1 MELSKRLEK
10 NCNKLIFDCSDE
22 ELFVGILKT
31 IDELKSEIKYS
42 EGKKKLY
49 YVSAEF
55 LIGRLMETNLINL
68 GIYKEIREIL
78 SEYGKDLSH
87 IAELEQEPSL
97 GNGGLGRLAS
107 CFLDSIAY
115 LNLWGDGVGL
125 LYHYGLFKQ
134 VFCDNKQCEAIN
146 PWISGNSVLN
156 KTDISYTVDVGK
168 YTLKSRLYT
177 IDIIGKNR
185 INKLNL
191 FDLESVDEKIVKTAA
206 DFDKKDIEK
215 NLTLFLYPDDSDED
229 GRKLRLY
236 QEYFMVSNCARLIID
251 ETLRRGGSLERLDE
265 YAVVQIN
272 DTHPSLIIPEL
283 IRLLV
288 KEGISMDKAVDI
300 VERMCAYT
308 NHTILA
314 EALEKWNA
322 SDIETTMPQIFE
334 IIKELDLRIKK
345 KYNDKSLQIIDEN
358 NLVNMARMDI
368 HYGFSVN
375 GVASLHTNIL
385 KETELNGFYKIYPQK
400 FNNKTN
406 GISMRRWLSASNP
419 RLEEFIVSLIGNGFR
434 DDYEKLK
441 ELEKYRDDES
451 VLNSLLAI
459 KQENK
464 KILCEYA
471 EKKQGIKLNPQSV
484 FDVQIKRLHEY
495 KRQQMNVLFLINKYL
510 DIKEGKLPKRPITAI
525 FGAKAAAAYTI
536 AKDIIHLILCMQ
548 ELINSDKTVSE
559 YLQIFMV
566 ENYNVTWAERI
577 IPASEISEQISL
589 ASKEASGTGNM
600 KLMLNGALTL
610 GTLDG
615 ANVEIA
621 NLVGEGNIYTFGKS
635 SDEVINA
642 YKTNSYKSQKYYDND
657 PRIKRAVDF
666 ITSNELLA
674 LGDKTCLK
682 RLKDE
687 LLNKDYFMTFPDFES
702 YTAVKEQMLSD
713 YEDRKE
719 WAKRMLINIANAG
732 YFSSDR
738 TIREYNNSIWQI

>member
-22 ELFVGILKT
+22 ELFAGILKT
-31 IDELKSEIKYS
+31 IDELKAKMKYTES
-42 EGKKKLY
+42 KKKLY

-68 GIYKEIREIL
+68 GIYEELRAIL
-78 SEYGKDLSH
+78 SEYGKDLSRV
-87 IAELEQEPSL
+87 AELELEPSL

-156 KTDISYTVDVGK
+156 KTDISYTVEVGK

-191 FDLESVDEKIVKTAA
+191 FDLETVDEKIVKSAT
-206 DFDKKDIEK
+206 DFDKTDIEK

-236 QEYFMVSNCARLIID
+236 QEYFMVSNCAHLIID
-251 ETLRRGGSLERLDE
+251 ETLRRGGSLENLDE

-345 KYNDKSLQIIDEN
+345 KYSDKSLQIIDEN
-358 NLVNMARMDI
+358 NLVHMARMDI

-375 GVASLHTNIL
+375 GVASLHTDIL
-385 KETELNGFYKIYPQK
+385 KETELNEFYKIYPQK

-406 GISMRRWLSASNP
+406 GISMRRWLRASNP
-419 RLEEFIVSLIGNGFR
+419 HLEEFIVSLIGNGFR

-441 ELEKYRDDES
+441 ELEKYHDDEL
-451 VLNSLLAI
+451 VLNRLLEI

-464 KILCEYA
+464 NIFCEYA
-471 EKKQGIKLNPQSV
+471 EKKQGIKLNTQSV

-525 FGAKAAAAYTI
+525 FGAKAAPAYTI

-559 YLQIFMV
+559 HLQIFMV

-577 IPASEISEQISL
+577 IPASDISEQISL

-621 NLVGEGNIYTFGKS
+621 SLVGEDNIYTFGKS
-635 SDEVINA
+635 SDEVISA
-642 YKTNSYKSQKYYDND
+642 YKANSYKSQKYYEND

-666 ITSNELLA
+666 IASKELSA
-674 LGDKTCLK
+674 LGDEMCLK

-713 YEDRKE
+713 YENRKE
-719 WAKRMLINIANAG
+719 WAKRMLMNIANAG

-738 TIREYNNSIWQI
+738 TIREYNSLWQI